1 MEEKKSW
8 YDFINTQNE
17 IRSNVGFDYEGKIF
31 EKTLS
36 NQIINGDKNR
46 TDILASIER
55 VIYTLFETTKYI
67 KNYINYTVPKNNKY
81 VR

>member
-36 NQIINGDKNR
+36 NQIMNGDKNR